1 MSNTTH
7 QQPID
12 PVEAFEQVLE
22 HEDSDRQPIARGLDR
37 FVIIVGQTVM
47 WANVA
52 LIIAIIAQVAL
63 RYLFDINYPK
73 LDEIQ
78 WHFYGLTTM
87 VGLSYAMVKDSH
99 VRVDILHLSLHDSAK
114 RVIEIIG
121 ILALLVPFI
130 YLMVDQGYDYFAES
144 YRVNERSDS
153 PIGLPA
159 RWAFKAII
167 PISFVLLAIAAAA
180 RLIHDVHAI
189 YAAPRTEGRG
199 LLTVLAV
206 LAGFALVAVLL
217 AGLVETTEEKL
228 VVAMF
233 LTFIGLLFTGF
244 PVAWVLAGTGVLYC
258 GIAYLFDNGLM
269 NWTGLEETLT
279 GLDYLTLGAVVNRVY
294 AVMSNAVLVALPM
307 FIFMGLMLD
316 ESGVAQRLMNAM
328 QRLFGTVRGG
338 LAITV
343 TAIGIILAASTGI
356 IGASVVLLG
365 VLSLP
370 AMMQQGYAK
379 PLATGTIAASG
390 TLGILIPPSIMLV
403 IMADQMALSVG
414 DLFMA
419 ALFPGLLIGGLYL
432 IYLLAV
438 GMVSPASA
446 PVPDDARAPDWAAVK
461 DVMIAVLPPIALIL
475 AVLGSIFAGITTPTE
490 ASGVGAI
497 GATLLALAYG
507 KLNLEKLKN
516 VCISTFN
523 TTAYIFAI
531 FLGATA
537 FSYVLREL
545 GGDELIE
552 TMIGS
557 TGFGPEGTVIF
568 ILFIV
573 FLLGFV
579 LDWIEITLIVLP
591 LMRPIVAGLGLDVP
605 GFEVLDEPTLVWF
618 VILVAVT
625 LQTSFL
631 TPPVGFALFY
641 LKGVCPPEVKLTDI
655 YKGVIPFVI
664 LQLIGLAI
672 VFFLPEL
679 ATWLPSVAF

>member
-1 MSNTTH
+1 
-7 QQPID
+7 
-12 PVEAFEQVLE
+12 
-22 HEDSDRQPIARGLDR
+22 
-37 FVIIVGQTVM
+37 
-47 WANVA
+47 
-52 LIIAIIAQVAL
+52 
-63 RYLFDINYPK
+63 
-73 LDEIQ
+73 
-78 WHFYGLTTM
+78 
-87 VGLSYAMVKDSH
+87 
-99 VRVDILHLSLHDSAK
+99 
-114 RVIEIIG
+114 
-121 ILALLVPFI
+121 
-130 YLMVDQGYDYFAES
+130 
-144 YRVNERSDS
+144 
-153 PIGLPA
+153 
-159 RWAFKAII
+159 
-167 PISFVLLAIAAAA
+167 
-180 RLIHDVHAI
+180 
-189 YAAPRTEGRG
+189 
-199 LLTVLAV
+199 
-206 LAGFALVAVLL
+206 
-217 AGLVETTEEKL
+217 
-228 VVAMF
+228 MF

-432 IYLLAV
+432 IYILVV

-516 VCISTFN
+516 VCISTF
-523 TTAYIFAI
+523 
-531 FLGATA
+531 
-537 FSYVLREL
+537 
-545 GGDELIE
+545 
-552 TMIGS
+552 
-557 TGFGPEGTVIF
+557 
-568 ILFIV
+568 
-573 FLLGFV
+573 
-579 LDWIEITLIVLP
+579 
-591 LMRPIVAGLGLDVP
+591 
-605 GFEVLDEPTLVWF
+605 
-618 VILVAVT
+618 
-625 LQTSFL
+625 
-631 TPPVGFALFY
+631 
-641 LKGVCPPEVKLTDI
+641 
-655 YKGVIPFVI
+655 
-664 LQLIGLAI
+664 
-672 VFFLPEL
+672 
-679 ATWLPSVAF
+679 